1 MEGILTALDYIQ
13 RVRFA
18 GSVDFMFNVL
28 KNYWTRFES
37 SWISFHSH
45 HSEWRIMLSTFL
57 STLIIV
63 LWFLWSIFDHSHSIG
78 CGIVL
83 PGFEFH
89 FPNNQWCLASSWVL
103 TGHLLLFFE
112 ETSIFQSWDKLF
124 SNLLLTWIKD
134 TMLTACLLFPVT

>member
-18 GSVDFMFNVL
+18 GSELILCLM
-28 KNYWTRFES
+28 YWRAAGLFSRVAES
-37 SWISFHSH
+37 FSIPIS
-45 HSEWRIMLSTFL
+45 SEWRIMFSTFL

-63 LWFLWSIFDHSHSIG
+63 FFFFFIFDHSHSIG

-89 FPNNQWCLASSWVL
+89 FPNNQWCLASSCVL
-103 TGHLLLFFE
+103 IGHLLLFFG
-112 ETSIFQSWDKLF
+112 ETSIFRSWDRIF
-124 SNLLLTWIKD
+124 SNLLLAWIKD
-134 TMLTACLLFPVT
+134 TVLTTRLLFPAT